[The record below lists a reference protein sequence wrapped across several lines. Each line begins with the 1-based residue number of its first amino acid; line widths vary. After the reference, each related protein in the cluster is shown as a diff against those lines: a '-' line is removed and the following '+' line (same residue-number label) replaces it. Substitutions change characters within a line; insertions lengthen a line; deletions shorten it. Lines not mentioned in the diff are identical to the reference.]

1 MELYITEISK
11 YVITLM
17 MALYAYESFAVF
29 RFREEERRGGIY
41 TRQNLLM
48 LAVHFSCFMAIC
60 FETGDIS
67 YLFFY
72 IFQQIV
78 LFATAVLFHMIYP
91 EANRLIIN
99 NMCML
104 LSIGFV
110 ILTRLSYEKAVKQF
124 VIVSVSI
131 AVAMVIPFF
140 IHKLKFLKRLKW
152 IYALAGIGALA
163 VVLILGAYTYGSKI
177 SYSIGGVTF
186 QPSEFVKIIFV
197 FFVAS
202 ALYESTSFLEVFTTA
217 VIAGIHVIILVVSK
231 DLGSALIFFV
241 VYVLMVFVATKNP
254 LYLLAGVAGGTGAA
268 VIAYKVFSHVQVR
281 VQAWKDPWSEI
292 DSAGYQ
298 ITQSLFAIGSGGWFG
313 MGLFEG
319 TPESIPF
326 VEADFI
332 FSAVAEELGILFAMC
347 MILVCISCFVMFM
360 DISMRLHD
368 SFYRLI
374 AFGLGVT
381 YIFQVFLTIG
391 GGSKFIPL
399 TGVTLPLISYGG
411 SSVLTTLIMFA
422 IIEGLCMV
430 MDEEVLEERKQARN
444 KKSSK
449 GMDEIAKGEK
459 PKKRR
464 NKNRVSRKNKEIDEV
479 ID

>member
-1 MELYITEISK
+1 MELYITELSK
-11 YVITLM
+11 YVITLL

-124 VIVSVSI
+124 VIVAVSI
-131 AVAMVIPFF
+131 AMAIVIPFF
-140 IHKLKFLKRLKW
+140 IHKLKFLKKLKW
-152 IYALAGIGALA
+152 LYAFTGIGALA

-202 ALYESTSFLEVFTTA
+202 ALHESTGFLEVFTTA
-217 VIAGIHVIILVVSK
+217 VIAGVHVIILVVSK

-254 LYLLAGVAGGTGAA
+254 LYLLAGVAGGSGAA
-268 VIAYKVFSHVQVR
+268 VIAYKAFSHVQVR

-360 DISMRLHD
+360 DISMRLRD

-399 TGVTLPLISYGG
+399 TGVTLPLVSYGG

-430 MDEEVLEERKQARN
+430 KDEEVQEERKLAKS
-444 KKSSK
+444 KKSGK
-449 GMDEIAKGEK
+449 RIEETAKGEK
-459 PKKRR
+459 SKKIRG
-464 NKNRVSRKNKEIDEV
+464 NKRANHENEETDEV